1 MRTLRLNQTYR
12 MQDFQE
18 TEGLKIIKNWMAQK
32 DFAPFTFQLE
42 TWEKYYR
49 NYSGMVVAPTGFG
62 KTYSV
67 FLAVIVDFLNF
78 PENYKDGLKLIWIS
92 PLRALAKDIAKAMR
106 EAIDEIGLDWTV
118 GVRNGDTPIA
128 ERASQTKKM
137 PDILLVTP
145 ESMHLLLAQKNHQRF
160 FKNLKC
166 VAIDEWHE
174 LLGSKRGV
182 LTELA
187 LSRLLSYQK
196 NVRIWGVTATIGN
209 LDEALE
215 VLIPYSIKKTKVL
228 AKEKKK
234 IEIVAVLPH
243 EVEILPWAGHLG
255 HKLADKVVPIIL
267 ESKTTLIFTNTRS
280 QAEMWYQILLTQHP
294 DFAGQIAIHH
304 SSIDKDLR
312 IWIEENLSSGYLKAV
327 VSTSSLDLGVDFKPV
342 DTVIQIGS
350 AKGVARF
357 LQRAGRSG
365 HSPFETSKIFFVP
378 THSLELIEVS
388 ALKEA
393 VKQKKIEPRVP
404 MVLTFDVLVQ
414 YLITLAVGEG
424 FMKEEVYEQ
433 VKKTSAFN
441 QMTDEEWTSILQF
454 ITVGGGAFKNYE
466 EFHKVI
472 IEDGIYKVTSRRIA
486 MLHRMNIGVI
496 VSDAMLKVKVLGG
509 GYVGMVEEY
518 FITKMKKEDKFI
530 LAGRVLE
537 VAHIKEMTVF
547 VRNAKGKAMVPSYLG
562 GRLPLSSYLGQFLRM
577 KLSESLQ
584 AKSSEKEL
592 KFLHPLL
599 ASQEGISHIPKEDEF
614 LVEIIKTR
622 DGYHLFMYPFEG
634 RLIHE
639 VMSALIAFRIS
650 KITPISF
657 SMAMND
663 YGFELLSS
671 QEIPLN
677 EENLKQIL
685 TKDHL
690 IQDVLSSINATEMAR
705 RKFRDIAVISG
716 LVIQTYPGQQKSNK
730 SLQSSAGLIFN
741 VLEDYDSQNILLKQ
755 AYTEVFN
762 QQIDEARLME
772 AFKRIEKSKI
782 ILKFANS
789 FTPLSF
795 PIKVDSLR
803 QSLSSEDLGERIK
816 RMQAEAMKKGKNIQ
830 QIVQKK
836 LK

>member
-1 MRTLRLNQTYR
+1 
-12 MQDFQE
+12 
-18 TEGLKIIKNWMAQK
+18 MAQK

-42 TWEKYYR
+42 TWEKFYK

-67 FLAVIVDFLNF
+67 FLAVIIDFLNY
-78 PENYKDGLKLIWIS
+78 PEKYGDGLKLLWIT
-92 PLRALAKDIAKAMR
+92 PLRALAKDIAKAMK
-106 EAIDEIGLDWTV
+106 EAIDEIGLDWSV
-118 GVRNGDTPIA
+118 GVRNGDTPIS
-128 ERASQTKKM
+128 ERTSQTKKM

-145 ESMHLLLAQKNHQRF
+145 ESLHLLLAQKNNQRY

-166 VAIDEWHE
+166 IAVDEWHE
-174 LLGSKRGV
+174 LLGGKRGV

-187 LSRLLSYQK
+187 LSRLTSYQK
-196 NVRIWGVTATIGN
+196 KIRIWGITATIGN

-215 VLIPYSIKKTKVL
+215 VLLPYKTKKTKVV

-234 IEIVAVLPH
+234 IDIIAVLPD

-255 HKLADKVVPIIL
+255 NKLANKVIPIIL
-267 ESKTTLIFTNTRS
+267 ESKTTLVFTNTRS
-280 QAEMWYQILLTQHP
+280 QAEMWYQILLQQHP

-304 SSIDKDLR
+304 SSIDKYLR

-365 HSPFETSKIFFVP
+365 HSPFETSKIYFVP
-378 THSLELIEVS
+378 THSLELIEVA

-393 VKQKKIEPRVP
+393 VKQKIIEPRVP
-404 MVLTFDVLVQ
+404 MVMTFDVLVQ

-424 FMKEEVYEQ
+424 FKAEETFEQ
-433 VKKTSAFN
+433 IKNTYAF
-441 QMTDEEWTSILQF
+441 QEITAEEWTSILQF
-454 ITVGGGAFKNYE
+454 ITIGGGAFKNYE
-466 EFHKVI
+466 EFHKVV
-472 IEDGIYKVTSRRIA
+472 IEEGIYKVTSRRIA

-509 GYVGMVEEY
+509 SYVGMIEEY
-518 FITKMKKEDKFI
+518 FITRMKKEDKFI

-537 VAHIKEMTVF
+537 VAHIKEMTVY
-547 VRNAKGKAMVPSYLG
+547 VRHAKGNVMVRSYFG

-577 KLSESLQ
+577 KLSESLD

-671 QEIPLN
+671 QEIPLT

-685 TKDHL
+685 SKENL
-690 IQDVLSSINATEMAR
+690 IKDVLSSINATEMAR

-716 LVIQTYPGQQKSNK
+716 LVIQTYPGQQKNNK

-762 QQIDEARLME
+762 QQIDEARLVE
-772 AFKRIEKSKI
+772 AFNRIENSKI

-816 RMQAEAMKKGKNIQ
+816 RMQAEAMKKGKTVIQ
-830 QIVQKK
+830 MARGK
-836 LK
+836 

>member
-1 MRTLRLNQTYR
+1 MSV
-12 MQDFQE
+12 DFQD
-18 TEGLKIIKNWMAQK
+18 TEGLKIIKNWMAEK

-42 TWEKYYR
+42 TWEKYHK

-78 PENYKDGLKLIWIS
+78 PEKYGDGLKLLWIT
-92 PLRALAKDIAKAMR
+92 PLRALAKDIAKAMK

-118 GVRNGDTPIA
+118 GVRNGDTPIK
-128 ERASQTKKM
+128 ERTAQTKKM

-145 ESMHLLLAQKNHQRF
+145 ESLHLLLAQKNNQRF

-166 VAIDEWHE
+166 IAIDEWHE
-174 LLGSKRGV
+174 LLGGKRGV

-187 LSRLLSYQK
+187 LSRLVSYQK
-196 NVRIWGVTATIGN
+196 KVRIWGITATIGN

-215 VLIPYSIKKTKVL
+215 VLIPYKSKKTKVV

-234 IEIVAVLPH
+234 IDIIAVLPD

-255 HKLADKVVPIIL
+255 NKLANKVIPIIL
-267 ESKTTLIFTNTRS
+267 ESKTTLVFTNTRS
-280 QAEMWYQILLTQHP
+280 QAEMWYQILLQQHP

-365 HSPFETSKIFFVP
+365 HSPFETSKIYFVP
-378 THSLELIEVS
+378 THSLELIEVA

-393 VKQKKIEPRVP
+393 VKQKVIEPRVP
-404 MVLTFDVLVQ
+404 MVMTFDVLVQ

-424 FMKEEVYEQ
+424 FKAEETFGQ
-433 VKKTSAFN
+433 IKNTFAF
-441 QMTDEEWTSILQF
+441 QEITEEEWKSILQF
-454 ITVGGGAFKNYE
+454 ITIGGGAFKNYE
-466 EFHKVI
+466 EFHKVV

-496 VSDAMLKVKVLGG
+496 VSDAMLKVKILGG
-509 GYVGMVEEY
+509 SYVGMIEEY
-518 FITKMKKEDKFI
+518 FITRMKKEDKFI

-537 VAHIKEMTVF
+537 VAHIKEMTVYC
-547 VRNAKGKAMVPSYLG
+547 RNAKGKAMVPSYLG

-577 KLSESLQ
+577 KLSQSLD

-599 ASQEGISHIPKEDEF
+599 VSQEGISHIPKEDEF

-622 DGYHLFMYPFEG
+622 DGYHLFLYPFEG

-671 QEIPLN
+671 QEIPLT

-685 TKDHL
+685 TKENL

-716 LVIQTYPGQQKSNK
+716 LVIQTYPGQQKNNK

-762 QQIDEARLME
+762 QQIDEARLVE
-772 AFKRIEKSKI
+772 AFNRIEKSKI

-816 RMQAEAMKKGKNIQ
+816 RMQAEAMKKGKTVM
-830 QIVQKK
+830 QIARGK
-836 LK
+836 

>member
-1 MRTLRLNQTYR
+1 

-18 TEGLKIIKNWMAQK
+18 TEGLKIIKNWMAEK

-42 TWEKYYR
+42 TWGKYYR

-78 PENYKDGLKLIWIS
+78 PENYKAGLKLIWIT

-118 GVRNGDTPIA
+118 GVRNGDTPVA
-128 ERASQTKKM
+128 ERTSQTKKM

-187 LSRLLSYQK
+187 LSRLFSYQK
-196 NVRIWGVTATIGN
+196 KLKIWGITATIGN

-234 IEIVAVLPH
+234 IEIVAVLPD

-255 HKLADKVVPIIL
+255 QKLADKVIPIIL

-280 QAEMWYQILLTQHP
+280 QAEMWYQILLSQHP

-393 VKQKKIEPRVP
+393 VKQNKIEPRVP

-414 YLITLAVGEG
+414 FLISLAVGEG
-424 FMKEEVYEQ
+424 FKADETFKQIKNTFAFKEI
-433 VKKTSAFN
+433 
-441 QMTDEEWTSILQF
+441 TDEEWISILQF
-454 ITVGGGAFKNYE
+454 ITIGGGAFKNYE

-472 IEDGIYKVTSRRIA
+472 IEDGIYKVTSRRIS

-496 VSDAMLKVKVLGG
+496 VSDEILKVKVLGG
-509 GYVGMVEEY
+509 SYVGMIEEY
-518 FITKMKKEDKFI
+518 FITKLKKEDKFI

-685 TKDHL
+685 SKENL

-772 AFKRIEKSKI
+772 AFKRIENSKI

-803 QSLSSEDLGERIK
+803 QSLSSEDLGERIR
-816 RMQAEAMKKGKNIQ
+816 RMQAEAMKKGLTVK
-830 QIVQKK
+830 QIARKK
-836 LK
+836 

>member
-1 MRTLRLNQTYR
+1 
-12 MQDFQE
+12 
-18 TEGLKIIKNWMAQK
+18 MAQK

-42 TWEKYYR
+42 TWEKFYK

-67 FLAVIVDFLNF
+67 FLAVIIDFLNF
-78 PENYKDGLKLIWIS
+78 PEKYGDGLKLLWIT
-92 PLRALAKDIAKAMR
+92 PLRALAKDIAKAMK
-106 EAIDEIGLDWTV
+106 EAIDEIGLDWSV
-118 GVRNGDTPIA
+118 GVRNGDTPIS
-128 ERASQTKKM
+128 ERTSQTKKM

-145 ESMHLLLAQKNHQRF
+145 ESLHLLLAQKNNQRF

-166 VAIDEWHE
+166 IAVDEWHE
-174 LLGSKRGV
+174 LLGGKRGV

-187 LSRLLSYQK
+187 LSRLTSYQK
-196 NVRIWGVTATIGN
+196 KIRIWGITATIGN

-215 VLIPYSIKKTKVL
+215 VLLPYKTKKTKVV

-234 IEIVAVLPH
+234 IDIIAVLPD

-255 HKLADKVVPIIL
+255 NKLANKVIPIIL
-267 ESKTTLIFTNTRS
+267 ESKTTLVFTNTRS
-280 QAEMWYQILLTQHP
+280 QAEMWYQILLQQHP

-365 HSPFETSKIFFVP
+365 HSPFETSKIYFVP
-378 THSLELIEVS
+378 THSLELIEVA

-393 VKQKKIEPRVP
+393 VKQKIIEPRVP
-404 MVLTFDVLVQ
+404 MVMTFDVLVQ

-424 FMKEEVYEQ
+424 FKAEETFEQ
-433 VKKTSAFN
+433 IKNTYAF
-441 QMTDEEWTSILQF
+441 QEITAEEWTSILQF
-454 ITVGGGAFKNYE
+454 ITIGGGAFKNYE
-466 EFHKVI
+466 EFHKVV
-472 IEDGIYKVTSRRIA
+472 IEEGIYKVTSRRIA

-509 GYVGMVEEY
+509 SYVGMIEEY
-518 FITKMKKEDKFI
+518 FITRMKKEDKFI

-537 VAHIKEMTVF
+537 VAHIKEMTVY

-577 KLSESLQ
+577 KLSQSLD

-671 QEIPLN
+671 QEIPLT

-685 TKDHL
+685 SKENL
-690 IQDVLSSINATEMAR
+690 IKDVLSSINATEMAR

-716 LVIQTYPGQQKSNK
+716 LVIQTYPGQQKNNK

-762 QQIDEARLME
+762 QQIDEARLVE
-772 AFKRIEKSKI
+772 AFNRIENSKI

-816 RMQAEAMKKGKNIQ
+816 RMQAEAMKKGKTVIQ
-830 QIVQKK
+830 MARGK
-836 LK
+836 